1 MTLMMLSKTNNFQ
14 TQPQPVSV
22 LAQNVSKT
30 NRKALY
36 LLPPGFYRFKS
47 LVHDAVQD
55 P

>member
-1 MTLMMLSKTNNFQ
+1 MTLMMLSKTNNFE
-14 TQPQPVSV
+14 TKPQPVTV
-22 LAQNVSKT
+22 LTQNVRKT
-30 NRKALY
+30 NRKSLY